1 LLLIA
6 IAAAL
11 VFLITLRKPL
21 LIGALG
27 TIMAGAAAKT
37 SESQEI
43 KPSTSKAAS
52 MKSHH
57 SAEHL
62 RTAKHGA
69 RRPASTTGP
78 ESAAASYKSNG
89 SASARLKTSKEV
101 YDMVRTDPAYDAEKS
116 DIVYHDRV
124 ANRYMRIRL
133 SEWTPASE
141 QGDVP
146 WHRVW

>member
-1 LLLIA
+1 
-6 IAAAL
+6 
-11 VFLITLRKPL
+11 
-21 LIGALG
+21 
-27 TIMAGAAAKT
+27 MAGAAANT
-37 SESQEI
+37 SESQEVI
-43 KPSTSKAAS
+43 PSKTAS
-52 MKSHH
+52 MKSPH
-57 SAEHL
+57 SAAHP

-69 RRPASTTGP
+69 RRPASTTP
-78 ESAAASYKSNG
+78 ESAAANYKNNG

-101 YDMVRTDPAYDAEKS
+101 YDMVRTDPAYDAEKC

-124 ANRYMRIRL
+124 ANRYMRTRL

>member
-1 LLLIA
+1 MLRIA

-11 VFLITLRKPL
+11 VFSITLRKPL

-27 TIMAGAAAKT
+27 TTMAGAAANT
-37 SESQEI
+37 SELQED
-43 KPSTSKAAS
+43 KPSKAAPMES
-52 MKSHH
+52 PNSPKHPK
-57 SAEHL
+57 
-62 RTAKHGA
+62 TPKHGA
-69 RRPASTTGP
+69 RRPAPTTP
-78 ESAAASYKSNG
+78 ESAAANYKDNG

-101 YDMVRTDPAYDAEKS
+101 YDMVRTDPAYDAEKC

-124 ANRYMRIRL
+124 ANRYMRTRL